1 MHNDETLAIARLLIA
16 RLERLSVD
24 SYWAHQASGLR
35 RSLMR
40 CVDEVEQTPLPQAE
54 QHRRRLERL
63 MQRGFDILERA
74 ARELGDP
81 GL

>member
-1 MHNDETLAIARLLIA
+1 MNNEILSVANLLIA

-35 RSLMR
+35 RSIMR
-40 CVDEVEQTPLPQAE
+40 CVDELENMPPQVSE
-54 QHRRRLERL
+54 ETQRRLGRL
-63 MQRGFDILERA
+63 IQRGFDILERA